1 MGENIINLYK
11 TKCRKEW
18 KIAFISTLVI
28 GLFVHIYKF
37 TNYLP
42 NHDSMYNFY
51 SDQNVLGSGRWFLSI
66 ACGLSSYFDLPWIN
80 GTFALIYI
88 AITSVIIIELF
99 EVKNTVPIILI
110 SGLLVSFPAVT
121 ETFFFEFTADG
132 YMLAMLLSAV
142 AVYIIRL
149 ENNKFRN
156 VIFSAV
162 LLSLSCGIYQAYV
175 SFAMVLMI
183 LYFIWKLL
191 DNKDDNFRTYS
202 KWIRNQLIAV
212 ISGMILFFIIW
223 KLCMYFQN
231 VSANDYQGINNLGLN
246 LDTIMSGIK
255 STFLSLINFL
265 VEGNVLKHGINIYGV
280 LNILMIIAFIS
291 IIIYSFLKNREKMN
305 AIKIL
310 VIAGCI
316 IGIPFIICIWCFT
329 SKEVGY
335 AARMLQSYV
344 LIYIFSILLCDKY
357 VKVKYSNLF
366 ALLVSITVIN
376 FSIMANIAYYYLDN
390 ECKNSMVEAIEMKN
404 EIDESIEKVGSNY
417 ELAIIGDRLTNVAL
431 DFDTEAKKVRLF
443 TNMIE
448 KSLLY
453 NAEHI
458 IPYFNNVL
466 YYSPNTASY
475 DKIEEIAKRKE
486 FSSMETWDNSKK
498 VYILSNHYIV
508 MKLS

>member
-1 MGENIINLYK
+1 MGANIINLYK

-51 SDQNVLGSGRWFLSI
+51 NDQNVLGSGRWFLSI
-66 ACGLSSYFDLPWIN
+66 ACGFSSYFDLPWIN
-80 GTFALIYI
+80 GIFALIYI

-231 VSANDYQGINNLGLN
+231 VSATGYQGINNLGLN
-246 LDTIMSGIK
+246 LDTIISGIK
-255 STFLSLINFL
+255 NTIKTLIILTIECNFI
-265 VEGNVLKHGINIYGV
+265 KHGLNLYDV
-280 LNILMIIAFIS
+280 LNIFLLFAFVVIIMYS
-291 IIIYSFLKNREKMN
+291 IIKNKKKMN
-305 AIKIL
+305 IIKIL
-310 VIAGCI
+310 VISGFI
-316 IGIPFIICIWCFT
+316 ISLPFIICIWYFVSSDVQYGT
-329 SKEVGY
+329 
-335 AARMLQSYV
+335 RMIQSFA
-344 LIYIFSILLCDKY
+344 LIFIFSIVICDKY
-357 VKVKYSNLF
+357 CKVKYSNLF

-376 FSIMANIAYYYLDN
+376 LSVMANIAYYYLDI
-390 ECKNSMVEAIEMKN
+390 EYKNSMVEAIEMKN
-404 EIDESIEKVGSNY
+404 EIDESIEKVGSDY

-486 FSSMETWDNSKK
+486 FLSMETWDNSKK